1 MTSPQASVRA
11 DAHAL
16 QRVRGVLRSR
26 ERPTSGDVAYRTYFA
41 VMLAVVVAAPA
52 VRMLLLWLVEVL
64 PAVNAAQ
71 PLVAVSLTG
80 PVPTLFVALIVLGW
94 YAMPVRISLPELDL
108 LFTTGLPRWRLVIG
122 RVVRQSAALMLA
134 GVSIGAVLLG
144 AWAMRGEVL
153 GTAVAPVLA
162 VGAALGLLASLCL
175 LLGQSLHGTRWQ
187 TMRAQAQQLDVVSAL
202 VMTGDFRSAAG
213 RIGAPVSLGRRWRW
227 AAAWGKNTPGWWL
240 IASRDLL
247 GIVRTPM
254 RSLAA
259 LAGVLLG
266 GVLLPA
272 APTVPA
278 FSGLSALAL
287 PVVYAAIGPWCRGLR
302 VAGESVGAIPLLPF
316 ASTGHLLRH
325 LIVPTALA
333 CIASGVAAGI
343 AAGLLECAIAP
354 VFAALVAGVTVALFA
369 ITLRLLGSLKG
380 PLPQRLL
387 APVPTPAGDLSSINV
402 LLWNLDGPALAAGIG
417 IALVLLAT
425 GAPTALP
432 VVAAV
437 LLALL
442 LGWCALRLRAA
453 EER

>member
-71 PLVAVSLTG
+71 PLVAVSLAG

-122 RVVRQSAALMLA
+122 RVV
-134 GVSIGAVLLG
+134 
-144 AWAMRGEVL
+144 
-153 GTAVAPVLA
+153 
-162 VGAALGLLASLCL
+162 GAALGLLASLCL
-175 LLGQSLHGTRWQ
+175 LLGQWLHGTRWQ

-343 AAGLLECAIAP
+343 AARLLECAIAP

-417 IALVLLAT
+417 VALVLLAT

>member
-64 PAVNAAQ
+64 PAVSAAQ
-71 PLVAVSLTG
+71 TFGAVSLAG

-122 RVVRQSAALMLA
+122 RVV
-134 GVSIGAVLLG
+134 GAV
-144 AWAMRGEVL
+144 
-153 GTAVAPVLA
+153 
-162 VGAALGLLASLCL
+162 LGLLASLCL
-175 LLGQSLHGTRWQ
+175 LLGQWLHGTRWQ

-325 LIVPTALA
+325 LIVPAVLA

-354 VFAALVAGVTVALFA
+354 VCAALVAGVTVALFA
-369 ITLRLLGSLKG
+369 VTLRLLGSLKG

-425 GAPTALP
+425 GAPAALP

-442 LGWCALRLRAA
+442 LGWCALRLRTAGG
-453 EER
+453 R

>member
-71 PLVAVSLTG
+71 PLVAVSLAG

-122 RVVRQSAALMLA
+122 RV
-134 GVSIGAVLLG
+134 
-144 AWAMRGEVL
+144 
-153 GTAVAPVLA
+153 

-325 LIVPTALA
+325 LIVPAVLA

-417 IALVLLAT
+417 VALVLLAT

>member
-64 PAVNAAQ
+64 PAVSAAQ
-71 PLVAVSLTG
+71 TLGAVSLAG

-122 RVVRQSAALMLA
+122 RVV
-134 GVSIGAVLLG
+134 
-144 AWAMRGEVL
+144 
-153 GTAVAPVLA
+153 
-162 VGAALGLLASLCL
+162 GAALGLLASLCL
-175 LLGQSLHGTRWQ
+175 LLGQWLHGTRWQ

-402 LLWNLDGPALAAGIG
+402 LLWILDGPALAAGIG
-417 IALVLLAT
+417 VALVLLAT